1 MEESRTQVILC
12 ISSTVLKLL
21 FLKTATIKVG
31 NTSVKCLHS
40 PPKETLILC
49 TVVVQVR
56 NNRQQHLKRS
66 LRNHK
71 DVRVWEK
78 NKNR

>member
-21 FLKTATIKVG
+21 LLKTATIKVG

-40 PPKETLILC
+40 STK
-49 TVVVQVR
+49 R
-56 NNRQQHLKRS
+56 NINIVHRSSPSAQQ
-66 LRNHK
+66 
-71 DVRVWEK
+71 
-78 NKNR
+78 